1 MRSATHALPKT
12 RSCKI
17 MRRLLRKIAEG
28 ANDVFGGTS
37 TLADPSVVEAL
48 LAGRAVKHPPH
59 ESVGRGTTEGG
70 GGVLPRPKNPSV
82 SASRGHLPGNCRGGC
97 LRLASPARPAI
108 PLAKRG

>member
-28 ANDVFGGTS
+28 ANDGFGCTS

-48 LAGRAVKHPPH
+48 LAGRA
-59 ESVGRGTTEGG
+59 G
-70 GGVLPRPKNPSV
+70 
-82 SASRGHLPGNCRGGC
+82 
-97 LRLASPARPAI
+97 
-108 PLAKRG
+108 